1 MFLLIFSFRSDNS
14 GRITSNWV
22 ATDKGWASFFFSAL
36 FQRLVDGVL
45 ASVSG
50 NVSSTPF
57 WDGFHHGA
65 CLKGFRLSPTSA
77 EAWNYCRDEWE

>member
-1 MFLLIFSFRSDNS
+1 MVELHQ
-14 GRITSNWV
+14 T
-22 ATDKGWASFFFSAL
+22 GWPRTWAGPLFFFFFAAL
-36 FQRLVDGVL
+36 IQMLVDGVL

-50 NVSSTPF
+50 NVFCLLSTPF

-77 EAWNYCRDEWE
+77 EAWNYCRDE